1 MVKRLL
7 VRVNRAYIT
16 TALELVG
23 AMLVVIGVSSFSV
36 AAGLIVGG
44 VALIGIGYLT
54 A

>member
-1 MVKRLL
+1 MVKRI
-7 VRVNRAYIT
+7 RAVVDRAFIT
-16 TALELVG
+16 TALEVIG
-23 AMLVVIGVSSFSV
+23 AILVVIGVSSFST

>member
-1 MVKRLL
+1 MVKRFLF
-7 VRVNRAYIT
+7 RVNRAHIT
-16 TALELVG
+16 TAIELIGVI
-23 AMLVVIGVSSFSV
+23 LVVIGVSSFSP

>member
-1 MVKRLL
+1 MKRLL

-23 AMLVVIGVSSFSV
+23 AVMVVVGVLSFSV
-36 AAGLIVGG
+36 AAGVIVGG
-44 VALIGIGYLT
+44 LALIGIGYLT